1 MKSSLLDKPEFDEQH
16 QELVQQYNKLS
27 ERYDAL
33 FTLNKLLYECHD
45 IDSFYRQ
52 VHQIL
57 ASLMRAENFTIAL
70 CDRTFETIEYV
81 YHIDER
87 QQLKNTLQPLSEIQG
102 SLFHYLIEQGKPLLL
117 SSETIRSLAEQQII
131 QNYDEQLMDWLA
143 VPLMEQGIVVGIIS
157 VQSYQRVNRDL
168 EEDLELE
175 NTDII
180 LARVFDMD
188 ADDVSDLVTM
198 DTNGE
203 LNIYYS
209 SDISDVQD
217 RDDEMKYPI
226 FTRNIIDEGIGLT
239 LNEEVRSDG

>member
-1 MKSSLLDKPEFDEQH
+1 MKSSLLDKPKFDEQH

-87 QQLKNTLQPLSEIQG
+87 QQLSSRIPY
-102 SLFHYLIEQGKPLLL
+102 SLYLKFRG
-117 SSETIRSLAEQQII
+117 ACF
-131 QNYDEQLMDWLA
+131 
-143 VPLMEQGIVVGIIS
+143 
-157 VQSYQRVNRDL
+157 
-168 EEDLELE
+168 
-175 NTDII
+175 II
-180 LARVFDMD
+180 LLNKVSPYYYRQKQSAR
-188 ADDVSDLVTM
+188 
-198 DTNGE
+198 
-203 LNIYYS
+203 
-209 SDISDVQD
+209 
-217 RDDEMKYPI
+217 
-226 FTRNIIDEGIGLT
+226 
-239 LNEEVRSDG
+239 